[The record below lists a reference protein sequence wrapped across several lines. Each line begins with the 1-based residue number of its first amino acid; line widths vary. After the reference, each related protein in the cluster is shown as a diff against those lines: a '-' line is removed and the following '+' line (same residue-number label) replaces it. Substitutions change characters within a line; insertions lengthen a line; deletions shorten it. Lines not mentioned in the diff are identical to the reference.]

1 LATTTTTAAA
11 EEEEKKEALEN
22 GQLDAVLVRQEL
34 IRPNEVVKALRQF
47 VEENREPFRFVEIRF
62 FLRQLELSVK
72 IQINTIQL

>member
-62 FLRQLELSVK
+62 F
-72 IQINTIQL
+72 